1 MFSDILEEINQK
13 GEKNMSKITAS
24 LVLSLFLVSMASAQ
38 YLIGAKAGGMGGAGV
53 ANVADLAAVYYNPAA
68 LMESDVSAGEM
79 KLSLGVTY
87 TDPTELSNAL
97 SKANDAATF
106 LVDNYSKSLSF
117 NGNVS
122 GILGFNIKKVG
133 ISVLPIGDARVSKSA
148 NSLVG
153 GVTAEGQYAGVI
165 TLGQTFSVPY
175 LPAALDVGIN
185 AKVISAYLGGITT
198 TGTATNASGTRTYST
213 GSGMGFDLGVLTSF
227 DVPMVTSFKAGIVAR
242 NIAQSVKY
250 TNKSQKSYLDYSS
263 GTGTVTTEAEQSLPE
278 TTATADPSYAI
289 GASAFIPGANL
300 SVAGDIEIVNSRSN
314 THLGLEYPLVL
325 NTLLVRAG
333 FASGNNLSK
342 TTLGAKINLPI
353 FTLDVVAVSDANNQG
368 ATSYIADINLG
379 W

>member
-1 MFSDILEEINQK
+1 
-13 GEKNMSKITAS
+13 MSKITAS
-24 LVLSLFLVSMASAQ
+24 LVLFLLLVSMASAQ

-53 ANVADLAAVYYNPAA
+53 ANVTDLAAVYYNPAA
-68 LMESDVSAGEM
+68 LMQSDISGGEM
-79 KLSLGVTY
+79 KLSLGLTY

-106 LVDNYSKSLSF
+106 LVDNYSKGLSF
-117 NGNVS
+117 NGNIN

-153 GVTAEGQYAGVI
+153 GVTAEGQYAGI
-165 TLGQTFSVPY
+165 LTLGQTFSVPF
-175 LPAALDVGIN
+175 LPAALDIGIN

-198 TGTATNASGTRTYST
+198 TGTTTNASGTRTYST

-227 DVPMVTSFKAGIVAR
+227 DVPMVTNFKAGIAAR
-242 NIAQSVKY
+242 NIAQSIKY
-250 TNKSQKSYLDYSS
+250 TNKSQKSYLDYGS
-263 GTGTVTTEAEQSLPE
+263 GTGTVTTEAEQSLPDS
-278 TTATADPSYAI
+278 TATADPSYAI

-300 SVAGDIEIVNSRSN
+300 SVAGDIEIINSKSN
-314 THLGLEYPLVL
+314 THFGLEYPLLL

-333 FASGNNLSK
+333 VASGNNLSK
-342 TTLGAKINLPI
+342 TTLGIKLNLPI
-353 FTLDVVAVSDANNQG
+353 FTLDAVAVSDANNQG